1 MRLDGIHHVTAITSD
16 AQRAVDFWVPVL
28 GLRLVKTTVNFDAPD
43 MYHLYFGDET
53 GTPGSIVTFFEIPG
67 APVGRPGPGMVHRII
82 WRVPSEDALEWWAQR
97 LGDAGRPVDLRDG
110 TLVSSDPEGLA
121 IELVPGTEAE
131 GAPRAAYSPDIPVE
145 HALTGIAGVRAHSRA
160 PEATEGLLT
169 DVLGFESLGGGRFAT
184 AGEERRGVYVLDP
197 APQRRGEPGAGTVHH
212 VAWTSTDADHEAW
225 GERVRAGGAHPT
237 GVIDRQYF
245 ASIYFREPG
254 AVLFEIATESP
265 GFPVDEPV
273 ESLGEALRLPPQ
285 YESYRA
291 AIEERL
297 TPLRV
302 PRHGIAPMTSTA
314 IEEER

>member
-53 GTPGSIVTFFEIPG
+53 GTPGSILTFFEIPG
-67 APVGRPGPGMVHRII
+67 AAAGRPGPGMVHRII
-82 WRVPSEDALEWWAQR
+82 WRVPSEEALEWWARR
-97 LGDAGRPVDLRDG
+97 LGDAGRPVDLREG

-121 IELVPGTEAE
+121 IEFVPGTESE
-131 GAPRAAYSPDIPVE
+131 GVPRAAYSPDIPAE
-145 HALTGIAGVRAHSRA
+145 YALSGIAGVRAHSRA
-160 PEATEGLLT
+160 PEATESLLT

-184 AGEERRGVYVLDP
+184 SGEERRGVYVLDP
-197 APQRRGEPGAGTVHH
+197 APEQRGEPGAGTVHH

-225 GERVRAGGAHPT
+225 GERVRAGGGHPT

-245 ASIYFREPG
+245 ESIYFREPG

-265 GFPVDEPV
+265 GFAVDEPV

-297 TPLRV
+297 IPLRV
-302 PRHGIAPMTSTA
+302 PRHGVAPTTSTA